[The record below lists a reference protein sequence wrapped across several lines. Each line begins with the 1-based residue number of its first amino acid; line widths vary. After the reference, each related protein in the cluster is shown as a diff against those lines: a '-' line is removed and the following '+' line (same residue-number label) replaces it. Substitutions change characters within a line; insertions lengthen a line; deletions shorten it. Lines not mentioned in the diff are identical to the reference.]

1 MGDNNTSGISSD
13 LSGVVI
19 ENSTEVKVYETFDEM
34 GLPDNLLRGIYSYGF
49 ERPSKIQQKAI
60 VPIKNGMDILAQAQS
75 GTGKSGSFIAGS
87 MSRIDVTL
95 NKPQVFILVPTQ
107 ELAKQIYNV
116 AKDIGNFL
124 PVKCYCATGGTPIRD
139 DIKAIESGVQ
149 FIVGTPGRMYFLMER
164 NILRTQHIKVLI
176 LDEADQMLEDRFY
189 KQVMCILELGFPNTT
204 RVALFSATMP
214 KEVVEVANKLLV
226 NPVKILIPPEDVTLD
241 GIKQYAVDVD
251 KDEWKYEI
259 LCDIYK
265 QLNINQAIIY
275 CNKRQSA
282 EWLSEKLSGD
292 GYPLLCIHG
301 DMENLERRRR
311 MEEFRSGHVRV
322 LISTD
327 LLARGIDIQQISLV
341 INYELPQNREN
352 YIHRIGR
359 SGRYGRKGC
368 AINLISSNEKRIR
381 EEIETHYSIKMQE
394 LPMDLSKIILS

>member
-1 MGDNNTSGISSD
+1 
-13 LSGVVI
+13 
-19 ENSTEVKVYETFDEM
+19 M
-34 GLPDNLLRGIYSYGF
+34 GLPDNLLRGIYSHGF

-60 VPIKNGMDILAQAQS
+60 VPIREGNDILAQAQS
-75 GTGKSGSFIAGS
+75 GTGKSVSFIAGS
-87 MSRIDVTL
+87 MSRIDVSL

-116 AKDIGNFL
+116 ATSVGSFL
-124 PVKCYCATGGTPIRD
+124 PVNCYCATGGTPIRD
-139 DIKAIESGVQ
+139 DIKAIENGVQ
-149 FIVGTPGRMYFLMER
+149 FIVGTPGRMYYLMER
-164 NILRTQHIKVLI
+164 NILRTKDIKVLVM
-176 LDEADQMLEDRFY
+176 DEADQMLEDRFY
-189 KQVMCILELGFPNTT
+189 KQVMCILDIGFPNTT
-204 RVALFSATMP
+204 KVALFSATMP
-214 KEVVEVANKLLV
+214 KEVVEVANKLLQ
-226 NPVKILIPPEDVTLD
+226 NPVRILIPPEDVTLD
-241 GIKQYAVDVD
+241 GIKQYIVDVE

-282 EWLSEKLSGD
+282 EWLSEKLSND

-301 DMENLERRRR
+301 DMENAERRKR

-341 INYELPQNREN
+341 INYELPMNREN

-359 SGRYGRKGC
+359 SGRYGKKGV
-368 AINLISSNEKRIR
+368 AINLVSNNESKMKQ
-381 EEIETHYSIKMQE
+381 EIETYYSTKMDE
-394 LPMDLSKIILS
+394 LPMDLSSIILS